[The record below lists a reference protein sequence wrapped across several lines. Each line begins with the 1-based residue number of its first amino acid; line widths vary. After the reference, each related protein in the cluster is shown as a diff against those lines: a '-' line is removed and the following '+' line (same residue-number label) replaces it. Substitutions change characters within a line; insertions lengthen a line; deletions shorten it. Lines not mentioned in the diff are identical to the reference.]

1 MLFEIDTHSGVPIF
15 RQVIDQIR
23 KQITTGL
30 LAPGRQIETV
40 RDLAAR
46 LKVNPMTISKAYSL
60 LEAEG
65 LLERRRGVGLFV
77 APINQ
82 DKAARLKTE
91 LLDDALSKAAMTAI
105 QLGLSETEAIDQ
117 FRRHVQES
125 QIKRRVR

>member
-15 RQVIDQIR
+15 RQIIDQIR

-30 LAPGRQIETV
+30 LPEGRQLETV

-65 LLERRRGVGLFV
+65 LLDADAASACLSHRSIMSRR
-77 APINQ
+77 
-82 DKAARLKTE
+82 
-91 LLDDALSKAAMTAI
+91 LSSKQNCSTP
-105 QLGLSETEAIDQ
+105 S
-117 FRRHVQES
+117 
-125 QIKRRVR
+125 

>member
-23 KQITTGL
+23 RQITTGL
-30 LAPGRQIETV
+30 LPEGRQLETV

-77 APINQ
+77 TPINQ

-91 LLDDALSKAAMTAI
+91 LLDAALSKAAMTAI
-105 QLGLSETEAIDQ
+105 QLGLSETEAIDLL
-117 FRRHVQES
+117 RRHVQES
-125 QIKRRVR
+125 QTKRRTR